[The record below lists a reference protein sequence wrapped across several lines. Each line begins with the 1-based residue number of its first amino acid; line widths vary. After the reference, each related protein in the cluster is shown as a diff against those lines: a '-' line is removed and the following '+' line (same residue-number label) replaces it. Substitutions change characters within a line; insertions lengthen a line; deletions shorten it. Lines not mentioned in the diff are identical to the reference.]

1 MYGPNDDE
9 NKFVLFLIKKI
20 LKNESIQL
28 TKCEQKRD
36 FIYMNDLVEY
46 FIAVENFDNSL
57 SEIFYE
63 HEVSSGRSYCF
74 KRFC

>member
-20 LKNESIQL
+20 LQNESIQL

-36 FIYMNDLVEY
+36 FIYIDDLVEAY
-46 FIAVENFDNSL
+46 FLAVENFDNSL
-57 SEIFYE
+57 SQIFYE
-63 HEVSSGRSYCF
+63 HEVSSGEVIV
-74 KRFC
+74 